1 MNSEKDQEISLGR
14 QRIEE
19 LEALLSD
26 KQKQICLLTSRLAA
40 VDSMTHDV
48 IRELLGVKLDMT
60 NYANLLDQEEVH
72 KLLVASQEQI
82 EQSKAKDEEL
92 DVLKEQFGHL
102 IQERDSLL
110 DDMDQRKADLL
121 ETQLLVE
128 QLEQREQM
136 LEAQNEMLQME
147 KDSLQQRMMEMDE
160 TIELLEGSNRVR
172 MGDSH
177 GQRSAG
183 SEFSRR
189 LAQSDMLVSHARHE
203 RSRNN
208 RAAAAGSSR
217 PRHGRHH

>member
-1 MNSEKDQEISLGR
+1 
-14 QRIEE
+14 
-19 LEALLSD
+19 LLSN
-26 KQKQICLLTSRLAA
+26 KQKEICLLTSRLAA

-48 IRELLGVKLDMT
+48 IRELLCVKLDMT

-72 KLLVASQEQI
+72 KLLLASQEQI
-82 EQSKAKDEEL
+82 EQSKVKDTEL
-92 DVLKEQFGHL
+92 DVLKEQLGHL
-102 IQERDSLL
+102 IQERDGLL

-147 KDSLQQRMMEMDE
+147 KDNLQQKIMEMDE
-160 TIELLEGSNRVR
+160 TIELLEGSNQVRTGITPR
-172 MGDSH
+172 MGDS
-177 GQRSAG
+177 QRSAS

-203 RSRNN
+203 RSRNH
-208 RAAAAGSSR
+208 AAAAGSSR
-217 PRHGRHH
+217 TRHGRHH